1 MTALPRLLTG
11 MAHVPEG
18 LWRPVARA
26 GGRAAS
32 LAPNQAVRQWQANAA
47 VVLGRQ
53 PTRAETARA
62 MDSWAR
68 NLVLS
73 SQLGRWP
80 AERLLAQVEVQAED
94 RERLVDLHNHGGVVV
109 ALPHMGSWDLAG
121 AWACALGLAVSTVAE
136 RVPDFDWYVATRER
150 LGFTVHAHDDPKVM
164 AKLIGDAR
172 AGRMVCLVSDRAF
185 SIGGAAV
192 RWRCADGTH
201 TVRLPMG
208 PAMLARRTGA
218 TLLGCAAH
226 FTRDGMRLAFSE
238 PITPHGAATTVMT
251 QDLADFFS
259 DHVLQDVTDWHMLVP
274 FFTDQATDWA

>member
-1 MTALPRLLTG
+1 MTRLSRLLTG

-18 LWRPVARA
+18 VWRPTARIV
-26 GGRAAS
+26 GRAAA
-32 LAPNQAVRQWQANAA
+32 LAPAQGVRQWQDNAA
-47 VVLGRQ
+47 VVLGRP
-53 PTRAETARA
+53 PTRSETAMA

-73 SQLGRWP
+73 TQLGRWP
-80 AERLLAQVEVQAED
+80 AERLLAQVEVSPED
-94 RERLVDLHNHGGVVV
+94 RNRLVDLHNRGGVVV

-121 AWACALGLAVSTVAE
+121 AWACALGLPVSTVAE
-136 RVPDFDWYVATRER
+136 RVPDFDWYVAARQQ
-150 LGFTVHAHDDPKVM
+150 LGFTVHAHDDPRVM

-172 AGRMVCLVSDRAF
+172 AGRMVCLVSDRTF
-185 SIGGAAV
+185 TIGGAAV

-226 FTRDGMRLAFSE
+226 FTADGMRLVFSD
-238 PITPHGAATTVMT
+238 PITPHGAATTAMT

-259 DHVLQDVTDWHMLVP
+259 EQVAQNVTDWHMLVP
-274 FFTDQATDWA
+274 FFDDQATDWA